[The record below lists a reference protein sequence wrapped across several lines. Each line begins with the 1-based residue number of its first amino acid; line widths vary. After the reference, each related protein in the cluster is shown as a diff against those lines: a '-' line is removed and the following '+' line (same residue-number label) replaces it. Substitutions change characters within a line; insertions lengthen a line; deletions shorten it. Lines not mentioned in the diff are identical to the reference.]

1 MGVKVAASLFIGQNV
16 LINPSMADL
25 DALALLHPSRYLFRT
40 PIFSQFLFYH
50 FPGRHRD
57 QWLGFRPETDLFL
70 MCLLWTIAALTV
82 FRRNSRLMVD
92 LCTSTRNLVSLFLG
106 KLSVSSHKCSFDLA
120 VLEPMLLQL
129 TSPSTAFVALMS

>member
-57 QWLGFRPETDLFL
+57 PWLGFRPATDRFL
-70 MCLLWTIAALTV
+70 MCLLWTIAALTCIPMQ
-82 FRRNSRLMVD
+82 L
-92 LCTSTRNLVSLFLG
+92 STDG
-106 KLSVSSHKCSFDLA
+106 GSVHFKQKSGI
-120 VLEPMLLQL
+120 
-129 TSPSTAFVALMS
+129 FVPG